1 MGWSW
6 NDVSV
11 DAGAPSANLVD
22 TPMVSA
28 YLFAAQ
34 GTQHVIHTS
43 GPGIINELW
52 SGGGGCITTTYRP
65 RRMHPWGLSVKPIRL
80 KLSVLSI
87 WTTWR
92 SMTTTSMNSGGIAPA
107 GILTT

>member
-34 GTQHVIHTS
+34 RTQHVIS
-43 GPGIINELW
+43 GEQREEIGE
-52 SGGGGCITTTYRP
+52 RP
-65 RRMHPWGLSVKPIRL
+65 
-80 KLSVLSI
+80 
-87 WTTWR
+87 
-92 SMTTTSMNSGGIAPA
+92 
-107 GILTT
+107 